1 MRRLIIVSGAG
12 LSVGSGVP
20 AFRTDT
26 DSGKALWDEYDLAE
40 VCDIHAFSL
49 GFTHLNSKNPP
60 LEALSKS
67 PKTYGKNLYTLTN
80 EFYNKRREDLASV
93 EPNIAHLRIAEWF
106 HRYHD
111 AVLNVTTNVDD
122 LLERAGIPHDE
133 ILHVHGYLPEIKYK
147 MFEDTVNP
155 TILDIGHKK
164 CNPDLFHWA
173 KPNVVF
179 FGEHAPEYPLM
190 HSVFDSLTANDM
202 VIVVGASNQVIN
214 FNWEL
219 FPAQNMGTKMV
230 VVNPGINYLE
240 QELYEERG
248 VLVYRDKANNVF
260 SSEKFINMVESFME
274 GKINA
279 GK

>member
-12 LSVGSGVP
+12 LSADSDIP
-20 AFRTDT
+20 TFRTQDAGT
-26 DSGKALWDEYDLAE
+26 PMWEEYNVNE
-40 VCDIHAFSL
+40 VCDIHAFNL
-49 GFTHLNSKNPP
+49 GFAHLNSKNPP
-60 LEALSKS
+60 LEALSRS
-67 PKTYGKNLYTLTN
+67 PKTYGKNLYTLTT
-80 EFYNKRREDLASV
+80 EFYNKRRCELATV

-106 HRYHD
+106 NRYPD
-111 AVLNVTTNVDD
+111 AVLNITTNVDD

-147 MFEDTVNP
+147 MFPDTQNA
-155 TILDIGHKK
+155 TILDIGHKN

-219 FPAQNMGTKMV
+219 FPAQNIGTKMV

-248 VLVYRDKANNVF
+248 VLVYRAGAAEVF
-260 SSEKFINMVESFME
+260 GNKHFINMVESFME
-274 GKINA
+274 GKVNA